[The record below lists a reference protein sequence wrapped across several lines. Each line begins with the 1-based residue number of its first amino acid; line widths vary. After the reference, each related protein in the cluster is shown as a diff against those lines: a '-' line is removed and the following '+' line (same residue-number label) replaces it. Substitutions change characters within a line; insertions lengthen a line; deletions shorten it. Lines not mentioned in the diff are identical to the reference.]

1 MLFVSFVCFQED
13 IGEKA
18 WASREGRGQVDKEK
32 NVINDEAVDHNDDDN
47 DDGDSDQGGDP

>member
-18 WASREGRGQVDKEK
+18 WVSREGRGQVDKEK

-47 DDGDSDQGGDP
+47 DAGDSDQGGDP

>member
-1 MLFVSFVCFQED
+1 M
-13 IGEKA
+13 
-18 WASREGRGQVDKEK
+18 DKEK